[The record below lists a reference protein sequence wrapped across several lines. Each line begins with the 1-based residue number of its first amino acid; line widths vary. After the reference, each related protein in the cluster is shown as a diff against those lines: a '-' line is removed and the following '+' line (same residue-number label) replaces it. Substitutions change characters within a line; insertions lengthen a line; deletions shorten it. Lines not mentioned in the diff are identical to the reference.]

1 MLAENKHELSP
12 PHPHVK
18 EEGTWTQKEGKL
30 STLALSAHLLTA
42 AEQERKRITWEWE
55 KLDPTLGKTTEA
67 FQKLNRDCEQTL
79 CKAIPPP
86 LLLN

>member
-42 AEQERKRITWEWE
+42 AEQERKRITWDAGVGRYRVQWG
-55 KLDPTLGKTTEA
+55 LGVQGGLGA
-67 FQKLNRDCEQTL
+67 V
-79 CKAIPPP
+79 A
-86 LLLN
+86 